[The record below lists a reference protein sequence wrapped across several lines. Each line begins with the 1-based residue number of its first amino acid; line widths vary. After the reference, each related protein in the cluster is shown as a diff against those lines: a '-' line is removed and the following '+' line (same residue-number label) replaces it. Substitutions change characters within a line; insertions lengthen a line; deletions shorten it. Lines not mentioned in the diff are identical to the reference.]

1 MLFKQASAGDER
13 VFVSVKN
20 VDAASIT
27 TGNAVMYAVG
37 TGASF
42 DGIQAVNAISTGGQ
56 SLLGFL
62 GISVKD
68 IAVNAF
74 GLVQT
79 YGNCLSVL
87 ISQMNTSIT
96 IGAGNALTP
105 SSLIGA
111 LSSVGGVATMAGSA
125 FGFVIASNPPSNS
138 LSQAG
143 PLYGSGF
150 IRCIH

>member
-27 TGNAVMYAVG
+27 TGNAVMLAIG

-42 DGIQAVNAISTGGQ
+42 DGIQSVNAISTGGS
-56 SLLGFL
+56 SLFGFL
-62 GISVKD
+62 GIAVKD

-96 IGAGNALTP
+96 IGSGNPLTP

-111 LSSVGGVATMAGSA
+111 LSSVSGAPTLATSA
-125 FGFVIASNPPSNS
+125 FGFVIASNTPTNTIST
-138 LSQAG
+138 AG
-143 PLYGSGF
+143 PLYCSGF
-150 IRCIH
+150 IRALK

>member
-13 VFVSVKN
+13 VFVTVKN

-42 DGIQAVNAISTGGQ
+42 DGIQSVNAISTGAQ
-56 SLLGFL
+56 SLFGFL
-62 GISVKD
+62 GVAVKD

-96 IGAGNALTP
+96 IGAGNPLTP

-111 LSSVGGVATMAGSA
+111 LSSVTGAPTFASSA
-125 FGFVIASNPPSNS
+125 FGFIIASNPPSNT

-150 IRCIH
+150 VRCLK

>member
-27 TGNAVMYAVG
+27 TGNAVMLSVG

-42 DGIQAVNAISTGGQ
+42 DGIQAVNAISTGGS
-56 SLLGFL
+56 SLFGFL
-62 GISVKD
+62 GVAVKD
-68 IAVNAF
+68 IAVNSF
-74 GLVQT
+74 GLVQI
-79 YGNCLSVL
+79 YGNCASVL
-87 ISQMNTSIT
+87 YSQMSTSIT
-96 IGAGNALTP
+96 IGAGNPLTP

-111 LSSVGGVATMAGSA
+111 LSSVTGAPTFAASG
-125 FGFVIASNPPSNS
+125 FGYVIASNPPSNS

>member
-1 MLFKQASAGDER
+1 MLFKQASAGDEK
-13 VFVSVKN
+13 VFVTVKN

-27 TGNAVMYAVG
+27 TGNGVMLAVG

-42 DGIQAVNAISTGGQ
+42 DGIQAVNLISTGGQ
-56 SLLGFL
+56 SLMGFL
-62 GISVKD
+62 GVAVKD

-74 GLVQT
+74 GLVQA

-87 ISQMNTSIT
+87 YSQMNTSIT
-96 IGAGNALTP
+96 IGSGNALTP

-111 LSSVGGVATMAGSA
+111 FSSVTGAATMAASA
-125 FGFVIASNPPSNS
+125 FGFVLASNPPTNT

-150 IRCIH
+150 IRALK

>member
-1 MLFKQASAGDER
+1 MLFKQASAGDDK
-13 VFVSVKN
+13 VFVTVKN

-27 TGNAVMYAVG
+27 TGNGVMLAVG

-42 DGIQAVNAISTGGQ
+42 DGIQAVNLISTGAQ
-56 SLLGFL
+56 SLFGFL
-62 GISVKD
+62 GVAVKD

-87 ISQMNTSIT
+87 YSNMNTSIT

-111 LSSVGGVATMAGSA
+111 FSSVTGAATMATSA
-125 FGFVIASNPPSNS
+125 FGFVISSNPPANT
-138 LSQAG
+138 LSQAA
-143 PLYGSGF
+143 PVYGSGF
-150 IRCIH
+150 IRGLK

>member
-1 MLFKQASAGDER
+1 MLFKQASAGDEKI
-13 VFVSVKN
+13 FVTVKN

-27 TGNAVMYAVG
+27 SGYAVMYAVG

-42 DGIQAVNAISTGGQ
+42 DGIQAVNAISTGAQ
-56 SLLGFL
+56 SLYGFL
-62 GISVKD
+62 GIAVNN

-87 ISQMNTSIT
+87 YSQMNTSIT
-96 IGAGNALTP
+96 IGAGNPLTP
-105 SSLIGA
+105 SSLLGA
-111 LSSVGGVATMAGSA
+111 LSSVTGAATMAVSA
-125 FGFVIASNPPSNS
+125 FGFIIASNPPANT

-150 IRCIH
+150 VRCLK

>member
-13 VFVSVKN
+13 VFVTVKN
-20 VDAASIT
+20 LDAASIT
-27 TGNAVMYAVG
+27 TGNAVMLAIG

-42 DGIQAVNAISTGGQ
+42 DGIQAVNAISTGAQ
-56 SLLGFL
+56 SLYGFL
-62 GISVKD
+62 GIAVKD

-87 ISQMNTSIT
+87 ISQMYTSIT
-96 IGAGNALTP
+96 IGAGNPLTP

-111 LSSVGGVATMAGSA
+111 LSSVTGAATMAASA
-125 FGFVIASNPPSNS
+125 FGFIIASNPPTNT

-143 PLYGSGF
+143 PLYASGF
-150 IRCIH
+150 IRCIK

>member
-1 MLFKQASAGDER
+1 MLFKQASAGDEK

-20 VDAASIT
+20 VDTASIT

-56 SLLGFL
+56 SLMGFL
-62 GISVKD
+62 GIAVKD

-87 ISQMNTSIT
+87 LSNMGTSIT

-111 LSSVGGVATMAGSA
+111 LSSVTGAATMAASA
-125 FGFVIASNPPSNS
+125 FGFILASNPPANT
-138 LSQAG
+138 LSQAA
-143 PLYGSGF
+143 PLYSSGF
-150 IRCIH
+150 IRCLK

>member
-13 VFVSVKN
+13 VFVTVKN

-27 TGNAVMYAVG
+27 TGNGAMLACG
-37 TGASF
+37 AAASF
-42 DGIQAVNAISTGGQ
+42 DGIQAVNSISTGGA
-56 SLLGFL
+56 SLTGLLGVA
-62 GISVKD
+62 VKD

-87 ISQMNTSIT
+87 ISVMNTSIT
-96 IGAGNALTP
+96 IGVGNPLTP

-111 LSSVGGVATMAGSA
+111 WSSVTGAPTYAASG
-125 FGFVIASNPPSNS
+125 FGYIIASNTPSNT
-138 LSQAG
+138 LSQAA
-143 PLYGSGF
+143 PLYSSGF
-150 IRCIH
+150 IRCLK

>member
-1 MLFKQASAGDER
+1 MLFKQSSAGDEKI
-13 VFVSVKN
+13 FVTVKN

-27 TGNAVMYAVG
+27 TGNAVMFAFG

-42 DGIQAVNAISTGGQ
+42 DGIQAVNAISTGAQ
-56 SLLGFL
+56 SLYGFL
-62 GISVKD
+62 GIAVKD

-79 YGNCLSVL
+79 YGNCASVL
-87 ISQMNTSIT
+87 YSGATTSIT

-111 LSSVGGVATMAGSA
+111 LSSAGGVATMAGSA
-125 FGFVIASNPPSNS
+125 FGFVIASNPPANT
-138 LSQAG
+138 LSVAG
-143 PLYGSGF
+143 ALYGSGF
-150 IRCIH
+150 IRCIK

>member
-13 VFVSVKN
+13 VFVTVKN
-20 VDAASIT
+20 VDASSVT
-27 TGNAVMYAVG
+27 TGAGVMLAIG

-42 DGIQAVNAISTGGQ
+42 DGIQAVNAISTGG
-56 SLLGFL
+56 SSLFGLLGVA
-62 GISVKD
+62 VKD

-96 IGAGNALTP
+96 IGSGNPLTP

-111 LSSVGGVATMAGSA
+111 WSSVTGAPTFAASA
-125 FGFVIASNPPSNS
+125 FGFVIASNTPANTIST
-138 LSQAG
+138 AG
-143 PLYGSGF
+143 PLYLSGF
-150 IRCIH
+150 VRCLK